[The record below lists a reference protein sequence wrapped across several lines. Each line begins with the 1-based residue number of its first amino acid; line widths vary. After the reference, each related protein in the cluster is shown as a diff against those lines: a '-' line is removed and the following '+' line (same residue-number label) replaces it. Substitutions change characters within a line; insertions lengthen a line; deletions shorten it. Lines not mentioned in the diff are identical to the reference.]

1 MAEPLV
7 SVVVA
12 THNRPARLERLL
24 ESLSAQRLE
33 RHQFEVIVVDDA
45 SEQQTGQLLARWET
59 EAALPLRTIRLEA
72 PRGPAAARN
81 AGWRSA
87 RAALVAFTDDDCA
100 ADPGWLSEG
109 LRVHAS
115 EPMSI
120 VQGATVPDPADGGAL
135 GPRTRT
141 VSVDS
146 LGPQYEACNIFY
158 ARALLESLDGFD
170 ERFDARAPGEDT
182 DLAWR
187 AIERGTATVFAPDAV
202 VFHAVERVGI
212 RGMLR
217 LADRW
222 GETARVFSAH
232 PEARSMLYLRVF
244 WNVWHY
250 LLWRSLLAIMAPRSL
265 RRLILTRHLLELR
278 KRSIEAGEGAAL
290 IPLLLI
296 CDAVECWSMARGAVR
311 HRTFVL

>member
-187 AIERGTATVFAPDAV
+187 AIERGTATVFAPDAGG
-202 VFHAVERVGI
+202 FRP
-212 RGMLR
+212 RGR
-217 LADRW
+217 
-222 GETARVFSAH
+222 
-232 PEARSMLYLRVF
+232 
-244 WNVWHY
+244 
-250 LLWRSLLAIMAPRSL
+250 
-265 RRLILTRHLLELR
+265 
-278 KRSIEAGEGAAL
+278 
-290 IPLLLI
+290 
-296 CDAVECWSMARGAVR
+296 
-311 HRTFVL
+311 